1 MIDGQLS
8 AMLHQLTQKHEPI
21 AHKLASGTG
30 IDLMYVDSQITEK
43 LIEKFTNTYKCPI
56 LTVHDSYIVP
66 FGYDHFLYQEMQT
79 PFEEVIG
86 VTHPLVEHTTE
97 YYIMM

>member
-43 LIEKFTNTYKCPI
+43 LIEKI
-56 LTVHDSYIVP
+56 HLR
-66 FGYDHFLYQEMQT
+66 L
-79 PFEEVIG
+79 
-86 VTHPLVEHTTE
+86 
-97 YYIMM
+97 

>member
-43 LIEKFTNTYKCPI
+43 LIEKFT
-56 LTVHDSYIVP
+56 
-66 FGYDHFLYQEMQT
+66 
-79 PFEEVIG
+79 
-86 VTHPLVEHTTE
+86 
-97 YYIMM
+97 